1 MRFDIITIFPNIL
14 TSYLKEGILA
24 RAVKKKIVKI
34 NFHNLRDYTTD
45 KHRTTDDKPFGGGP
59 GMIMM
64 VEPIYKA
71 IEAIKAGKAGR
82 AISHKGHKGRKGQK
96 TKIILLSPR
105 GKKFDQKMAKKFSKF
120 DQLVLICGRYEGVDE
135 RVKKNIADEVVSIGD
150 YVLSGGELP
159 AMIIIEA
166 VARLMPGA
174 LGNKE
179 SLMSESH
186 DLHSINK
193 DSQFL
198 DFPQYTRPQNFK
210 TKKGKI
216 WKTPKV
222 LISGHHAEIKKWR
235 EKQRGANT

>member
-1 MRFDIITIFPNIL
+1 MRFDIVTIFPNIL
-14 TSYLKEGILA
+14 TSYLEEGILA

-34 NFHNLRDYTTD
+34 NFHNLRDYTNN

-59 GMIMM
+59 GMVMM

-71 IEAIKAGKAGR
+71 IKAVNAKRKIKNGKFR
-82 AISHKGHKGRKGQK
+82 N
-96 TKIILLSPR
+96 KIILLSPR
-105 GKKFDQKMAKKFSKF
+105 GKRFNQKMAKKFSKL
-120 DQLVLICGRYEGVDE
+120 DQLILICGRYEGIDE

-166 VARLMPGA
+166 VARLMPGV

-179 SLMSESH
+179 SLMFESH
-186 DLHSINK
+186 NLRSINK

-210 TKKGKI
+210 TKEGKI

-222 LISGHHAEIKKWR
+222 LISGHHAEIEKWR
-235 EKQRGANT
+235 EKQCHKHNNT